1 MGSLWYY
8 IIAGVGGGGIAYR
21 KRVPLSYALEWI
33 FGDVHLKKLGP
44 WRQFAHA
51 RDRAAM
57 LKPCADQ
64 VNALCGLVPDTE
76 EFEPSREAMRDQ
88 TGRLLAEFEVL
99 IERTFEARERLA
111 LLQEDQNADSAWMV
125 IKLMITR
132 QEIERNALLDRLGE
146 LMAETAKALDRLDQR
161 ESRQALA
168 VVSKM
173 QAKLTGLLREV
184 ADDQPALPAP
194 KTTPAE
200 LEPGKP
206 TNDE

>member
-1 MGSLWYY
+1 
-8 IIAGVGGGGIAYR
+8 
-21 KRVPLSYALEWI
+21 
-33 FGDVHLKKLGP
+33 
-44 WRQFAHA
+44 
-51 RDRAAM
+51 M

-132 QEIERNALLDRLGE
+132 QELKEMPCWIGSVSSWQKLPRLSIDWIS
-146 LMAETAKALDRLDQR
+146 AKAGKR
-161 ESRQALA
+161 SRWSVRCKQ
-168 VVSKM
+168 
-173 QAKLTGLLREV
+173 
-184 ADDQPALPAP
+184 
-194 KTTPAE
+194 
-200 LEPGKP
+200 
-206 TNDE
+206 N